1 MVGKK
6 LLLSIAMLGAGIM
19 SVSAQGYYDDDIYYD
34 PAKDTKAKQEKLELA
49 KRKQA
54 AAAARQYYNQNNY
67 DPTLGGHDYA
77 GADTYAVTGTSSRDV
92 DEYNRRGKYAQA
104 DTTAGRQAMT
114 DDFAYT
120 RRIEKYHNSDII
132 SDIND
137 PALVEYYYSTQPEV
151 NIIINSS
158 GWYSPWAWNYYDW
171 YWGPSWS
178 WPYYSSWW
186 GPSWSWG
193 WGGPAWG
200 PSWSWGWGPSWSWG
214 WCPGWGWGPSWGWG
228 GPAWRPGWAYNPG
241 SYTPNGRR
249 PVGVRNGY
257 TGVTSNHYR
266 PSYNGGSHRGFATG
280 STGNFRPGSTSGNR
294 GNYGRPSNN
303 SRPSNNGSYG
313 TTTGNRNSYNRSNNN
328 NYNYNRSNNYNN
340 RSYSTPSYGGGS
352 RGGYSGGGGGGGSH
366 RGGRR

>member
-6 LLLSIAMLGAGIM
+6 LLLSMVMLGAGIM
-19 SVSAQGYYDDDIYYD
+19 SVAAQGYYDDDIYYD
-34 PAKDTKAKQEKLELA
+34 PAKDTKAKQEKLERT

-54 AAAARQYYNQNNY
+54 AAASQYYNQYNY

-77 GADTYAVTGTSSRDV
+77 GADTYSVTGTSTRDV
-92 DEYNRRGKYAQA
+92 DEYNRRGKYAPV
-104 DTTAGRQAMT
+104 DTAAGRQAMS

-120 RRIEKYHNSDII
+120 RRIEKYHNNDII

-137 PALVEYYYSTQPEV
+137 PALVEYYYSAQPDV
-151 NIIINSS
+151 NIIINSP

-178 WPYYSSWW
+178 WPYSSSWWW

-193 WGGPAWG
+193 WGGP
-200 PSWSWGWGPSWSWG
+200 SWSWGWDPS
-214 WCPGWGWGPSWGWG
+214 WGWGPGWGWG
-228 GPAWRPGWAYNPG
+228 GPAWRPGWGPGWAYNPG

-266 PSYNGGSHRGFATG
+266 PSYNGGNHRGFATG

-313 TTTGNRNSYNRSNNN
+313 TTTGNRNSNNRNN
-328 NYNYNRSNNYNN
+328 NYNYNRSNNNYN